1 MKLYIQDLNF
11 SYDDGLIFNNLTHTL
26 SSNRITLLLGQNGS
40 GKSTFLKIIAGLEK
54 PNSGSI
60 KFHDNNAESV
70 NFNGNIS
77 YLGHKLALKEE
88 LTVQE
93 NIKFWHNFYGKDLLS
108 REFEELGLGK
118 LASSIVSKLSA
129 GQKKKLALYRIL
141 ISNKNIWL
149 LDEPFSNLD
158 KEAYDYLKELLLMRL
173 SNDRIIIITSHSK
186 LDVVDEMVINLDVD
200 L

>member
-11 SYDDGLIFNNLTHTL
+11 SYDNGLIFNNQTHTL

-60 KFHDNNAESV
+60 KLHDNNDKSL

-93 NIKFWHNFYGKDLLS
+93 NIKFWHNFYGKDLLA
-108 REFEELGLGK
+108 REFEELGLNK
-118 LASSIVSKLSA
+118 LSSMIVSNLSA

-141 ISNKNIWL
+141 MSNKKIWL

-158 KEAYDYLKELLLMRL
+158 KKAYGYLKELLLMRL
-173 SNDRIIIITSHSK
+173 NNDKIIIITSHSK
-186 LDVVDEMVINLDVD
+186 LDLVDKMIINLDVD